1 MQDYPRKVFIGGNWK
16 CNGDKNFVNA
26 HAMFLNGIQFDTNK
40 CEVAVCPV
48 FIHLLPI
55 QTFLNKKIHICA
67 QNISMFD
74 NGAYTGEVSAKQL
87 KNLGINWTIIG
98 HSERRGYFHEDEH
111 VIGEKLNQ
119 AFTNGLKVI
128 LCIGEKLEDREANKT
143 FDVIDAQLKTAVE
156 KVGAHWEDVVIAYEP
171 VWAIGTGKTATP
183 EQAEEVHA
191 HIRQILKEKVSEEVA
206 NKTRII
212 YGGSVNEKNCNTL
225 IEKSNIDGFLVGG
238 ASLKPAFNLIIE
250 SYKNKKF

>member
-1 MQDYPRKVFIGGNWK
+1 MENFPRKVFIGGNWK
-16 CNGDKNFVNA
+16 CNGDKAFVNS
-26 HAMFLNGIQFDTNK
+26 HCVFLNGLQFDTNK

-48 FIHLLPI
+48 FLHLLSVK
-55 QTFLNKKIHICA
+55 TFINQKIHVCA
-67 QNISMFD
+67 QNCSMFD

-87 KNLGINWTIIG
+87 KNLGIDWTLIG

-128 LCIGEKLEDREANKT
+128 LCVGEKLEEREANKT
-143 FDVIDAQLKTAVE
+143 FEVIDNQIKTAIE
-156 KVGAHWEDVVIAYEP
+156 KVGNHWDDVVIAYEP

-183 EQAEEVHA
+183 EQAQEVHD
-191 HIRQILKEKVSEEVA
+191 HIRKVIKEKVSEQVA
-206 NKTRII
+206 QKVRII
-212 YGGSVNEKNCNTL
+212 YGGSVNEKNCNSL
-225 IEKSNIDGFLVGG
+225 IEKPDIDGFLVGG